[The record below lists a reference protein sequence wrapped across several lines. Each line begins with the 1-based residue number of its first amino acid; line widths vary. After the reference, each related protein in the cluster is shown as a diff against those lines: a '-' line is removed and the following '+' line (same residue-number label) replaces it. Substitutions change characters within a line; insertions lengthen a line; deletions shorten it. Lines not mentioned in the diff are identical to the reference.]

1 MKYTITNNPAIDEK
15 IDAITEEIVD
25 AIVSRFHPKS
35 IILKGSFGREEATVT
50 MDDERTLNF
59 LSDYEVEV
67 ISLSYL
73 LSRILPIKKEEISL
87 NVANESNLEIN
98 LGGIKLSAYSLFP
111 PFYKSLKPTIANYDL
126 KYGSKM
132 IYGRNYLER
141 IPDFKPEDI
150 PLWEGIRLMF
160 NRMAEALQYFSVSY
174 LNKYPSEEEER
185 RLFFWINKIILAC
198 QDALLIS
205 AKKYHYSYKVRNEIF
220 QEIFPKHFK
229 ALDEQIPNFLPLTI
243 EATEYKLNHN
253 KVFRENVV
261 AFWFEVAEVT
271 DKVFRYIIEKDMG
284 IKFNSYTE
292 FQEKYFKHPHIK
304 KKYYSGL
311 SSNPIY
317 QNLWNAVKMWIF
329 SHKIPTIRLME
340 KSMLPWT
347 HIVYSMISM
356 VYFWSSG
363 YGKIDEGG
371 LSKIREFLFFSKK
384 ELRANILNDDSF
396 DSIKKQVLY
405 AWHAICY

>member
-1 MKYTITNNPAIDEK
+1 MSYEMKYTITNNPAIDEK
-15 IDAITEEIVD
+15 IDEITEQVVD

-50 MDDERTLNF
+50 KDNEGTLNF

-160 NRMAEALQYFSVSY
+160 NRMAEALQHFSIDY
-174 LNKYPSEEEER
+174 LGKYPSEEEER
-185 RLFFWINKIILAC
+185 KLFFWINKIILAY

-205 AKKYHYSYKVRNEIF
+205 AKKYHYSYKIRNEMF
-220 QEIFPKHFK
+220 QEIFSKHFG
-229 ALDEQIPNFLPLTI
+229 ALDKQIPNFLPLTVK
-243 EATEYKLNHN
+243 ATEYKLNPN
-253 KVFRENVV
+253 KPYSKNVV
-261 AFWFEVAEVT
+261 NFWFEVAEIA
-271 DKVFRYIIEKDMG
+271 DNVFRYIMEKERG
-284 IKFNSYTE
+284 ISFDSYVE
-292 FQEKYFKHPHIK
+292 FQEKYLKHPKIT
-304 KKYYSGL
+304 L
-311 SSNPIY
+311 PIY
-317 QNLWNAVKMWIF
+317 QNLTGTIKMWIS
-329 SHKIPTIRLME
+329 SHRLSSLKIITEIRM
-340 KSMLPWT
+340 PWT
-347 HIVYSMISM
+347 RIVYSSILL
-356 VYFWSSG
+356 VYFSLTRNS
-363 YGKIDEGG
+363 YVNESYLKKAREI
-371 LSKIREFLFFSKK
+371 LSIFK
-384 ELRANILNDDSF
+384 ELKEPSYNIPGEFNYLRKEALN
-396 DSIKKQVLY
+396 LWY
-405 AWHAICY
+405 AICH